1 MAEINVNKIKLSQ
14 LRALVAIARTGTF
27 SDAASQLDLS
37 QSAVSHAI
45 ATLEDELGV
54 SLLSRGRQ
62 GAVLTPVGQEVTTE
76 ATKMLTL
83 LTTIGRRAQD
93 AKGLQ
98 AGLVRVVGFRSVATH
113 VLPVVIEEFRKQ
125 YPGISVSI
133 GEGND
138 VRGAEEILRR
148 GEADVG
154 FTYLPVS
161 DAFDAWELFR
171 DDYIVLMPKDKA
183 PPGDGPLT
191 WEELKAL
198 PMILP
203 LPDDGCRYNVD
214 QYFLK
219 HGQSVVPAYEVKEDS
234 TVVSM
239 VRRGLG
245 ATVIATLAAEPIPED
260 VVVRQLPV
268 PLERVIGVI
277 TFAEALQTPPVFA
290 FLDTLKATWQ
300 RHNDIVQAPK
310 SEPSPEPE
318 RLPVSVENAVAE
330 SAVSQA

>member
-1 MAEINVNKIKLSQ
+1 MAEINVNRIKLSQ

-27 SDAASQLDLS
+27 SDAAASLELS

-62 GAVLTPVGQEVTTE
+62 GAVLTPVGQEITQE
-76 ATKMLTL
+76 ATQMIAL
-83 LTTIGRRAQD
+83 LKVIGRRAQD

-98 AGLVRVVGFRSVATH
+98 AGLVRVVGFRSVTTH

-133 GEGND
+133 GEGNN
-138 VRGAEEILRR
+138 VQGAEDILRR

-154 FTYLPVS
+154 FTYLPVN
-161 DAFDAWELFR
+161 DAFDAWELLR

-183 PPGDGPLT
+183 PPGKGPLT
-191 WEELKAL
+191 WEELTAL
-198 PMILP
+198 PLILP

-214 QYFLK
+214 QYLQR
-219 HGQSVVPAYEVKEDS
+219 HGQTILPAYEVKEDS
-234 TVVSM
+234 TMVSM

-245 ATVIATLAAEPIPED
+245 TTIIAQLAAEPIPQD
-260 VVVRQLPV
+260 VVVRSLPA
-268 PLERVIGVI
+268 PLQRVIGVI
-277 TFAEALQTPPVFA
+277 TLADALQTPPVFA
-290 FLDTLKATWQ
+290 FLDTLKATWKQ
-300 RHNDIVQAPK
+300 KADTVVNSI
-310 SEPSPEPE
+310 
-318 RLPVSVENAVAE
+318 
-330 SAVSQA
+330 

>member
-1 MAEINVNKIKLSQ
+1 MAEINVNRIKLSQ
-14 LRALVAIARTGTF
+14 LRALVAIAQTGTF

-45 ATLEDELGV
+45 ATLEEELGV

-62 GAVLTPVGQEVTTE
+62 GAVLTPVGQQVTTE
-76 ATKMLTL
+76 AKTMLAHL
-83 LTTIGRRAQD
+83 KNIGRKAQD

-113 VLPVVIEEFRKQ
+113 VLPVVIEEFRRQ

-148 GEADVG
+148 GEADIG

-171 DDYIVLMPKDKA
+171 DDYVALLPKEKA
-183 PPGDGPLT
+183 PDGDQPLT
-191 WEELKAL
+191 WEQLTAL
-198 PMILP
+198 PLILP
-203 LPDDGCRYNVD
+203 MPEDGCRYNVD
-214 QYFLK
+214 QYLIN
-219 HGQSVVPAYEVKEDS
+219 HGQSVTPAYEVKEDS

-245 ATVIATLAAEPIPED
+245 ATIIAKLAAEPIPED
-260 VVVRQLPV
+260 VVVCTLPA
-268 PLERVIGVI
+268 PLQRVIGVI
-277 TFAEALQTPPVFA
+277 TLADALQTPPVFA

-300 RHNDIVQAPK
+300 QQESIV
-310 SEPSPEPE
+310 
-318 RLPVSVENAVAE
+318 V
-330 SAVSQA
+330 

>member
-1 MAEINVNKIKLSQ
+1 MAEINVNRIKLSQ
-14 LRALVAIARTGTF
+14 LRALVAIAQTGTF
-27 SDAASQLDLS
+27 SDAASRLELS

-45 ATLEDELGV
+45 ATLEEELGV

-62 GAVLTPVGQEVTTE
+62 GAVLTPVGQEITTE
-76 ATKMLTL
+76 ATNMLAL
-83 LTTIGRRAQD
+83 LKAIGRRAQD

-113 VLPVVIEEFRKQ
+113 VLPVVIEKFRKQ

-148 GEADVG
+148 GEADIG
-154 FTYLPVS
+154 FTYLPVD

-171 DDYIVLMPKDKA
+171 DDYVALLPKDKA
-183 PPGDGPLT
+183 PNSASQQEPLT
-191 WEELKAL
+191 WEQLTAL
-198 PMILP
+198 PLILP

-214 QYFLK
+214 QYLLR
-219 HGQSVVPAYEVKEDS
+219 HGQTVIPAYEVKEDS

-245 ATVIATLAAEPIPED
+245 MTIIAKLAAEPIPQD
-260 VVVRQLPV
+260 VVVCQLPA
-268 PLERVIGVI
+268 PLQRVIGVI
-277 TFAEALQTPPVFA
+277 TLADALQTPPVFA

-300 RHNDIVQAPK
+300 KAII
-310 SEPSPEPE
+310 
-318 RLPVSVENAVAE
+318 
-330 SAVSQA
+330 

>member
-1 MAEINVNKIKLSQ
+1 MAEINVNRIKLSQ

-62 GAVLTPVGQEVTTE
+62 GAVLTPVGQEITAE
-76 ATKMLTL
+76 ATKMLGL
-83 LTTIGRRAQD
+83 LKTIGRRAQD

-98 AGLVRVVGFRSVATH
+98 AGLVRIVGFRSVATH
-113 VLPVVIEEFRKQ
+113 VLPGVIEEFRTQ

-133 GEGND
+133 GEGSD

-154 FTYLPVS
+154 FTYLPVN

-171 DDYIVLMPKDKA
+171 DDYVALFPADKA
-183 PPGDGPLT
+183 PAGDGPLS
-191 WEELKAL
+191 WEELTAL
-198 PMILP
+198 PLILP

-214 QYFLK
+214 QYLLR
-219 HGQSVVPAYEVKEDS
+219 HGRSIQPAYEVKEDS

-245 ATVIATLAAEPIPED
+245 ATIIAQLAAEPIPHD
-260 VVVRQLPV
+260 VAVRELPE

-277 TFAEALQTPPVFA
+277 TLADALQTPPVFA
-290 FLDTLKATWQ
+290 FLDTLKETWKQ
-300 RHNDIVQAPK
+300 KTGIVQ
-310 SEPSPEPE
+310 
-318 RLPVSVENAVAE
+318 L
-330 SAVSQA
+330 

>member
-1 MAEINVNKIKLSQ
+1 MGECGLSSSGMMRSIMAEINVNRIKLSQ
-14 LRALVAIARTGTF
+14 LRALVAIAQTGTF
-27 SDAASQLDLS
+27 SDAASQLELS

-45 ATLEDELGV
+45 ATLEEELGV

-62 GAVLTPVGQEVTTE
+62 GAVLTPVGHEITVE
-76 ATKMLTL
+76 ATKVLTL
-83 LTTIGRRAQD
+83 LKMISRKAQD

-171 DDYIVLMPKDKA
+171 DDYIALLPRDQA
-183 PPGDGPLT
+183 PQQGPLT
-191 WEELKAL
+191 WEQLTAL
-198 PMILP
+198 PLILP

-214 QYFLK
+214 QYLLRN
-219 HGQSVVPAYEVKEDS
+219 GQTIAPAYEVKEDS

-245 ATVIATLAAEPIPED
+245 ATIIAKLAAEPIPPD
-260 VVVRQLPV
+260 VSVCQLPA
-268 PLERVIGVI
+268 PLQRVIGVI
-277 TFAEALQTPPVFA
+277 TLADALQTPPVFA

-300 RHNDIVQAPK
+300 QKDIIA
-310 SEPSPEPE
+310 
-318 RLPVSVENAVAE
+318 
-330 SAVSQA
+330 

>member
-1 MAEINVNKIKLSQ
+1 MAEINVNRIKLSQ

-27 SDAASQLDLS
+27 SDAAAKLELS

-45 ATLEDELGV
+45 ATLEEELGV

-62 GAVLTPVGQEVTTE
+62 GAVLTPVGQEVTNE
-76 ATKMLTL
+76 ANKMLGL
-83 LTTIGRRAQD
+83 LKVIGRKAQD

-98 AGLVRVVGFRSVATH
+98 GGLVRVVGFRSVATH

-138 VRGAEEILRR
+138 VHGAEEIIRK

-171 DDYIVLMPKDKA
+171 DEYRVLLPKDKA

-191 WEELKAL
+191 WEELAAHPLIL
-198 PMILP
+198 PMP
-203 LPDDGCRYNVD
+203 EDGCRHNVD
-214 QYFLK
+214 QYLLR
-219 HGQSVVPAYEVKEDS
+219 HNQSIVPAYEVKEDS
-234 TVVSM
+234 TVVGM

-245 ATVIATLAAEPIPED
+245 ITIIAQLAAEPIPED
-260 VVVRQLPV
+260 VVVRQLPE
-268 PLERVIGVI
+268 PLERIIGII
-277 TFAEALQTPPVFA
+277 TLADALQTPPVFA
-290 FLDTLKATWQ
+290 FLDTLKETW
-300 RHNDIVQAPK
+300 RKKASTITDA
-310 SEPSPEPE
+310 
-318 RLPVSVENAVAE
+318 
-330 SAVSQA
+330 

>member
-1 MAEINVNKIKLSQ
+1 MAEININRIKLSQ

-45 ATLEDELGV
+45 ATLEEELGV

-62 GAVLTPVGQEVTTE
+62 GAVLTPVGQQVTTE
-76 ATKMLTL
+76 AQTMLSHL
-83 LTTIGRRAQD
+83 KKIGRKAQD

-113 VLPVVIEEFRKQ
+113 VLPVVIEEFRRQ

-148 GEADVG
+148 GEADIG
-154 FTYLPVS
+154 FTYLPVNE
-161 DAFDAWELFR
+161 AFDAWELFR
-171 DDYIVLMPKDKA
+171 DDYVALLPKEKA
-183 PPGDGPLT
+183 PDGSGPLSWAQLT
-191 WEELKAL
+191 SLPLIL
-198 PMILP
+198 PM
-203 LPDDGCRYNVD
+203 PDDGCRYNVD
-214 QYFLK
+214 QYLLR
-219 HGQSVVPAYEVKEDS
+219 HGQDIKPAYEVKEDS

-245 ATVIATLAAEPIPED
+245 ATIIAKLAAEPIPDD
-260 VVVRQLPV
+260 VVICELPA

-277 TFAEALQTPPVFA
+277 TLADALQTPPVFA

-300 RHNDIVQAPK
+300 QQV
-310 SEPSPEPE
+310 
-318 RLPVSVENAVAE
+318 
-330 SAVSQA
+330 AVSI

>member
-1 MAEINVNKIKLSQ
+1 MAEINVNRIKLSQ
-14 LRALVAIARTGTF
+14 LRALVAIAVTGTF

-45 ATLEDELGV
+45 ATLEEELGV

-62 GAVLTPVGQEVTTE
+62 GAVLTPVGQEITQE
-76 ATKMLTL
+76 ATKMLAL
-83 LTTIGRRAQD
+83 LKNIGRRAQD

-133 GEGND
+133 GEGSD
-138 VRGAEEILRR
+138 VRGAEDILRR

-171 DDYIVLMPKDKA
+171 DQYVALLPRAKA
-183 PPGDGPLT
+183 PAGTGPIT
-191 WEELKAL
+191 WDQLSTL
-198 PMILP
+198 PLILP

-214 QYFLK
+214 QYLAR
-219 HGQSVVPAYEVKEDS
+219 HGQSLIPAYEVKEDS

-245 ATVIATLAAEPIPED
+245 ATIMAKLAAEPIPED
-260 VVVRQLPV
+260 VVVRQLPA

-277 TFAEALQTPPVFA
+277 TLADALQTPPVFA

-300 RHNDIVQAPK
+300 QNAGMVIESGDRA
-310 SEPSPEPE
+310 STE
-318 RLPVSVENAVAE
+318 RSNAELPA
-330 SAVSQA
+330 SA